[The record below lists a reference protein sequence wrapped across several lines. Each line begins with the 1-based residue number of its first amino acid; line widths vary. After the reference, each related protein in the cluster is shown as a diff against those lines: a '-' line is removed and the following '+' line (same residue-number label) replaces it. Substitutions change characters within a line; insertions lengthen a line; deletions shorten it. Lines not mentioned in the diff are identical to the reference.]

1 MCFVSFFLV
10 QTIMCVRV
18 NKMHLLNHTCQRYV
32 RRSERNNS
40 RNTMHKI
47 HLLFT
52 SAIESFA
59 AFFFV
64 FKSLQ
69 IWNRGWRTNNNN
81 PSATRVFHRA
91 GKNKYCSC
99 GEICLRNWRARAHTS
114 GCLVTNDCKKN
125 KRNCAEG
132 DFFSAPSLACSGVI
146 PPPSDRQGT
155 DCQDTPAHFLT
166 LLLLLHIPPP
176 HELFRFLKILPPC
189 PRGGKEKRRRRLKL
203 NANAKEKRNSLWAC
217 SWVWNSHV

>member
-1 MCFVSFFLV
+1 MTDQQQQSISNTCVSSGGKK
-10 QTIMCVRV
+10 QI
-18 NKMHLLNHTCQRYV
+18 LLLRENMFAQLACA
-32 RRSERNNS
+32 RSHFRLP
-40 RNTMHKI
+40 RDKR
-47 HLLFT
+47 
-52 SAIESFA
+52 
-59 AFFFV
+59 
-64 FKSLQ
+64 LQ
-69 IWNRGWRTNNNN
+69 
-81 PSATRVFHRA
+81 
-91 GKNKYCSC
+91 
-99 GEICLRNWRARAHTS
+99 
-114 GCLVTNDCKKN
+114 KKN

-146 PPPSDRQGT
+146 PPPTDRQGT

-217 SWVWNSHV
+217 SWV